1 MNWNT
6 HSIFISSKKLKEKN
20 SNLHVGSV
28 LHAFNRESLLS
39 TPLETKAFKRTSVL
53 GCNLKYKDHHILILP
68 YIQIENLASKL
79 PMAILDCSAA
89 CSTLY
94 SKITT
99 VYMYVLRLA
108 LSIWDFLINETHYT
122 QASTCWQK
130 NKNWNW
136 LKTKEFIFCGLI
148 YMYM

>member
-1 MNWNT
+1 M
-6 HSIFISSKKLKEKN
+6 KEKN

-53 GCNLKYKDHHILILP
+53 GCNLKYKDHHILIHVLP

-99 VYMYVLRLA
+99 VSMYVLRLA
-108 LSIWDFLINETHYT
+108 LSIDFLINETHYT
-122 QASTCWQK
+122 QASTC
-130 NKNWNW
+130 
-136 LKTKEFIFCGLI
+136 IF
-148 YMYM
+148 

>member
-1 MNWNT
+1 M
-6 HSIFISSKKLKEKN
+6 KEKN
-20 SNLHVGSV
+20 SNLHDGSV

-68 YIQIENLASKL
+68 YIHIENLASKL

-94 SKITT
+94 SKITM
-99 VYMYVLRLA
+99 VYMYVIRLA

-122 QASTCWQK
+122 QASTWIGSFDK
-130 NKNWNW
+130 
-136 LKTKEFIFCGLI
+136 KTIIETD
-148 YMYM
+148 

>member
-1 MNWNT
+1 M
-6 HSIFISSKKLKEKN
+6 KEKN

-68 YIQIENLASKL
+68 YMYIQIEKLASKL

-122 QASTCWQK
+122 QASTC
-130 NKNWNW
+130 
-136 LKTKEFIFCGLI
+136 
-148 YMYM
+148 